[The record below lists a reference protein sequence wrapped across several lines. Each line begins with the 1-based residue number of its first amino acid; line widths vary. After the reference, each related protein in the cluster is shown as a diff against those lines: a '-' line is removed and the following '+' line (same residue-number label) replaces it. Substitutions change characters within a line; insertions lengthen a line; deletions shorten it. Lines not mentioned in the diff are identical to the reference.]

1 MTEYRV
7 VWQIDVDA
15 HDPTSAALVADELFR
30 ASDSTATVF
39 DILGP
44 DSHSHRVDLGDR
56 SA

>member
-15 HDPTSAALVADELFR
+15 HDPTSAALVADELLR

-39 DILGP
+39 DVLSP
-44 DSHSHRVDLGDR
+44 DQHSHRVDLRDR
-56 SA
+56 PA